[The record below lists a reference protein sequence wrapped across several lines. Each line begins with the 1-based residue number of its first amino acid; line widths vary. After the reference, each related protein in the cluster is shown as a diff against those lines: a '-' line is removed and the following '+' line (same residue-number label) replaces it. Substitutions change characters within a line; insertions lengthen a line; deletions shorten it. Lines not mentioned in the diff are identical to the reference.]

1 MERYISFV
9 LMAFLAIGCAREP
22 LPESEQE
29 EQQEKVQAIV
39 PGQAVVQFDDSMIE
53 LIEADLQSGSLV
65 TKSSELNSMKEILG
79 ISSMERVFSH
89 GGEFE
94 ARRRAF
100 GLHRWYKL
108 TFDPEVPVTK
118 ASSDLGSVPGIVSVE
133 PVRNI
138 RRTSTFNDP
147 RLKYQWHYKN
157 DGSLNDSHKAGAD
170 VNVQPVWENYTTG
183 NPDVIVAV
191 VDGGIDF
198 QHEDLK
204 ANCLV
209 KDSKSFVKEQTKVVP
224 HSHGTHVAG
233 TIAAVNNNGIG
244 VAGLAGGDAAA
255 KVPGVKL
262 LSCQI
267 FAPNPDD
274 PQKDFGGSGS
284 EAIVWGADRG
294 AVISQNSWGYVYETK
309 EEAAKASIEGTALA
323 DAIDYFIANAG
334 KDANGNQTGPMA
346 GGIVIFAA
354 GNSGWPNDPICEYDP
369 VLAVGSI
376 APDFSRASYS
386 NYGDWVDIA
395 APGGSAD
402 YAQGEVLSTI
412 PDNGY
417 GYMQG
422 TSMACPHVSGVA
434 ALVVSHHGGPGFTAA
449 KLREKLIKGAN
460 SSVMS
465 KNAKIGPLVD
475 AMGAMTY
482 GGKTPPVMVTE
493 AVASVLSNN
502 VNLKWKVTSD
512 PDDNKAWGYRV
523 IVSRNKDAFAA
534 LNPASVPSDM
544 KCADV
549 LTGSLKVG
557 DDMTGTVPELE
568 FETEYHVAVAA
579 FDYRRNYSALSPVYK
594 VTTEGNN
601 PPEVTTDYDGDFKV
615 KSHEVLEVAYV
626 IADPDGHKITY
637 EYEQGSKADS
647 LKLANDGRYVFK
659 VTGNADEPGEYKA
672 TIKVTDSYGLSYTHD
687 IEYEILENHA
697 PVIVKDVEDFF
708 FDQEGL
714 RFSLDMSDYLD
725 DPDGEQLAF
734 EIRMT
739 NKSILHI
746 NQADNVLHATTLMF
760 GTTDVTIVAKDS
772 RGLTCTLPFKVVV
785 KDPEKPLE
793 VYPNPV
799 VDWLNIS
806 TLDVE
811 PTRISILSSTG
822 RTVYEAT
829 MDVGAV
835 EPARIDMSQFAPGVY
850 NLSVSFSGNEYRR
863 TIVKL

>member
-9 LMAFLAIGCAREP
+9 LITFWAIGCAREP
-22 LPESEQE
+22 MPESGLEETQE
-29 EQQEKVQAIV
+29 EIPAIV
-39 PGQAVVQFDDSMIE
+39 PGQAKVRFDDSMIE

-65 TKSSELNSMKEILG
+65 TKSSELNSTKEMLG

-100 GLHRWYKL
+100 GLHKWYKV
-108 TFDPEVPVTK
+108 TFNPEVPVTK
-118 ASSDLGSVPGIVSVE
+118 ATADLGSVPGIERVE

-138 RRTSTFNDP
+138 RRSSSFDDP
-147 RLKYQWHYKN
+147 RLKYQWHYIN
-157 DGSLNDSHKAGAD
+157 DGSLNSNHKAGAD

-183 NPDVIVAV
+183 SPEVIVAV
-191 VDGGIDF
+191 VDGGIDYE
-198 QHEDLK
+198 HEDIK
-204 ANCLV
+204 ANYL
-209 KDSKSFVKEQTKVVP
+209 KGKSFCPKQPKVVP
-224 HSHGTHVAG
+224 HDHGTHVAG

-267 FAPNPDD
+267 FAPNPED
-274 PQKDFGGSGS
+274 PQKDFGGDG
-284 EAIVWGADRG
+284 EDAIVWGADNG
-294 AVISQNSWGYVYETK
+294 AVISQNSWGYVYETP
-309 EEAAKASIEGTALA
+309 EQAAAASIEGGPLA

-334 KDANGNQTGPMA
+334 KDAAGNQVGPMA

-354 GNSGWPNDPICEYDP
+354 GNEGWQSNPICEYEP
-369 VLAVGSI
+369 VLTVGSI
-376 APDFSRASYS
+376 APDFTRAIYS
-386 NYGDWVDIA
+386 NYGPWVDIA

-402 YAQGEVLSTI
+402 YAQGEILSTV
-412 PDNGY
+412 PGNGY

-434 ALVVSHHGGPGFTAA
+434 ALIVSHHGGPGFTPA

-465 KNAKIGPLVD
+465 KNAQIGPLVD
-475 AMGAMTY
+475 ALGAMTY
-482 GGKTPPVMVTE
+482 GGKTPPVKVSE
-493 AVASVLSNN
+493 AVVSVLSNN
-502 VNLKWKVTSD
+502 VNLSWQVTSD